1 MHADQLNIYV
11 GVNPRR
17 NYGDRKADGVTGAR
31 CFVVDFDDG
40 ATIETVLL
48 ILATA
53 GLPKPSMIVSSGH
66 GIHVYWFLKS
76 LMEDM
81 KLWTRYQKALIGRLG
96 SDPIIHDPP
105 RIIRLPGT
113 ANFKSD
119 PVVPCEILAN
129 TGHKYD
135 PAEVIE
141 PIHEE
146 TRPAPSGPV
155 TPARREEWGQRMSRA
170 TLAFLAVGA
179 AEGGRNKALF
189 DAACDFAGNGV
200 SQSEAD
206 SVLRPPALAC
216 GLEGWEVDQAMNS
229 AYGRP
234 RNPAKPE
241 PIEIDGVWIA
251 GMGVIKPVKDAPTT
265 MPGGVVIPSAPA
277 AAARIYTRRVC
288 VANVSTVIGKD
299 SDGEDAPT
307 TVYKPMDQFA
317 RELLE
322 HTAGWPASVCG
333 LLFAPREVP
342 GDPLPGMRAVW
353 MLPKPEVFGAWLHDV
368 ADVRWAAPFGVVD
381 GVSGEPRTPVGK
393 AELHEWLK
401 ANAPNRYLGISA
413 LPHEPPMPG
422 IYYTPCKLPPATG
435 ETLRT
440 FLDAMNPETPVD
452 RLLLLATI
460 VTPGWGGEPGT
471 RPAFVI
477 SSSHGRGTGKT
488 STVTAI
494 AEMLWG
500 GVITIKPDEPHDKVI
515 GRLLGDDGLGS
526 RCVLFDNV
534 KGRSDSAAMDSL
546 LTARTIDGWRP
557 HHGQYSRLNYMTFF
571 VTSNM
576 PKLSED
582 MTVRAVIIKM
592 GKQRHANDFIGWVAK
607 FMAENRP
614 ALLADI
620 YALLSGPSMA
630 CPSGLVDRWQAWQR
644 GPLAKSAAWLKL
656 SPAEFG
662 EAVTEI
668 FARRSDANDDESEA
682 DIVAEA
688 IETWLMSKGR
698 GFSGEVETLT
708 REDLYDAMVAGK
720 VIEERNGLT
729 RKGCQTWVQNLCK
742 DGGSLERLKFVSRRM
757 RVAGVSVRAAWL
769 WHPLGSAP
777 HSQGEAGPTST
788 GGVGGGIDRMTGDD
802 IPI

>member
-1 MHADQLNIYV
+1 MHADCLNVYV

-31 CFVVDFDDG
+31 CFVVDFDEG

-53 GLPKPSMIVSSGH
+53 GLPKPSMIVASGH

-76 LMEDM
+76 LMVDM

-96 SDPIIHDPP
+96 SDPIIHDAP

-113 ANFKSD
+113 SNFKSD
-119 PVVPCEILAN
+119 PVVPCEILTN

-141 PIHEE
+141 PIAEDS
-146 TRPAPSGPV
+146 RPAPSGPV

-200 SQSEAD
+200 SQGEAD

-216 GLEGWEVDQAMNS
+216 GLEGWEVDQAMKS

-251 GMGVIKPVKDAPTT
+251 GMGVIKPATDAPTKE
-265 MPGGVVIPSAPA
+265 PGGVAIPSSPP
-277 AAARIYTRRVC
+277 AAARIYTRRGC

-401 ANAPNRYLGISA
+401 ANAPSQYQGVST
-413 LPHEPPMPG
+413 LPHEPRVPG

-435 ETLRT
+435 EAVRE
-440 FLDAMNPETPVD
+440 FLAGMNAETDVD
-452 RLLLLATI
+452 RLLMLAAI

-471 RPAFVI
+471 RPAFGLY
-477 SSSHGRGTGKT
+477 SEHGRGVGKT
-488 STVTAI
+488 STVIAI
-494 AEMLWG
+494 AELLWG
-500 GVITIKPDEPHDKVI
+500 GVMTIKPEESWEKVI
-515 GRLLGDDGLGS
+515 GRLLGDGGLS
-526 RCVLFDNV
+526 TRCLLWDNI
-534 KGRSDSAAMDSL
+534 KGRQDSAAMDSI
-546 LTARTIDGWRP
+546 LTSRTIDGWRP
-557 HHGQYSRLNYMTFF
+557 HFGQYSRPNLLTYFF
-571 VTSNM
+571 TANS

-582 MTVRAVIIKM
+582 MAVRAVLIKVGAQHHETDFM
-592 GKQRHANDFIGWVAK
+592 GWATRL
-607 FMAENRP
+607 MAACRSAILADVYAILAGP
-614 ALLADI
+614 ALTIRA
-620 YALLSGPSMA
+620 GN
-630 CPSGLVDRWQAWQR
+630 VDRWQAWQR
-644 GPLAKSAAWLKL
+644 GVLARCASFLGWDEGRLANAL
-656 SPAEFG
+656 S
-662 EAVTEI
+662 VI
-668 FARRSDANDDESEA
+668 KDRRGDANDDEARA
-682 DIVAEA
+682 DILADSIQA
-688 IETWLMSKGR
+688 WLMSKGR
-698 GFSGEVETLT
+698 LGSDPQRIT
-708 REDLYDAMVAGK
+708 RDEMREIMVVSKITEDKGGMNVDA
-720 VIEERNGLT
+720 
-729 RKGCQTWVQNLCK
+729 CQTYAQNLCAGK
-742 DGGSLERLKFVSRRM
+742 GPLSGLKYVKRVRAMVGG
-757 RVAGVSVRAAWL
+757 ASVRAYWE
-769 WHPLGSAP
+769 WSATLT
-777 HSQGEAGPTST
+777 EPTP
-788 GGVGGGIDRMTGDD
+788 GAPNVDAMTGDE